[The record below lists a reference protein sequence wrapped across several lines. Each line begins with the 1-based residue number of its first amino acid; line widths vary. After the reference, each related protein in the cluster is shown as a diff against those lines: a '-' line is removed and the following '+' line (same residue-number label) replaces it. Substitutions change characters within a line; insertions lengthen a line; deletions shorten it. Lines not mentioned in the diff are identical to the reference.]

1 MTFGPPAAATAR
13 RAELTVEDGIARLRL
28 VRADAHNAIDPAWVQ
43 AVDDGITACDADP
56 SVRALLICAEGPTFS
71 VGGDLNHFAAN
82 LERLSDALDE
92 MIGPYHRSLALLA
105 ELPVPVVCA
114 VQGGVGGGGLGLL
127 WCADVVL
134 AADDMKLATGFAR
147 LGLSG
152 DGGSSWWLPR
162 LVGIR
167 RARELMLGGRVLSA
181 AEALEWGLVNRV
193 VERERLESEALA
205 LMRELAAGPTA
216 AYGEMRQ
223 LLARSGSISLADG
236 LDAELDACRRGGA
249 TADAREGIAAF
260 VERRAPRFQA
270 R

>member
-1 MTFGPPAAATAR
+1 VTFGPPAAATAR
-13 RAELTVEDGIARLRL
+13 RAELTVDDGIAQLRL
-28 VRADAHNAIDPAWVQ
+28 VRADARNAIDPAWVQ
-43 AVDDGITACDADP
+43 AMDDGITACDADS

-71 VGGDLNHFAAN
+71 VGGDLNHFAAD
-82 LERLSDALDE
+82 LERLADE
-92 MIGPYHRSLALLA
+92 LGDMIGPYHESLARLA
-105 ELPVPVVCA
+105 ELRVPVVCA
-114 VQGGVGGGGLGLL
+114 VQGAVAGGGLGLL

-162 LVGIR
+162 LVGMR

-181 AEALEWGLVNRV
+181 AEALEWGLVSRV
-193 VERERLESEALA
+193 VGRERLEEEALA
-205 LMRELAAGPTA
+205 LTRELAAGPTA
-216 AYGEMRQ
+216 AYGELRR

-236 LDAELDACRRGGA
+236 LDAELAACTRGGA
-249 TADAREGIAAF
+249 TADGREGIAAF
-260 VERRAPRFQA
+260 AERREPRFQG